1 MRKSLILIAT
11 LLVVTIPAAAYAQYG
26 VIGLY
31 TDASA
36 GNCEVYDSAQGIFD
50 VWVVHTMGTGAS
62 AAQFKVQPSAG
73 FTATYLGD
81 FSPFEVYL
89 GNSQTGISIAYG
101 ECLSGTIVLLRITYL
116 FDGSSA
122 TCGKLEITGDPA
134 EIQYPND
141 PIIADCGSRSTIAKH
156 VVQGGVLFVNPD
168 GSCPCFLAVP
178 VQESTWGQIKSLY
191 GE

>member
-11 LLVVTIPAAAYAQYG
+11 VLVVAIPAAASAQYG

-36 GNCEVYDSAQGIFD
+36 GNCEVNDSAQGIFD

-62 AAQFKVQPSAG
+62 AAQFKVQPSMG
-73 FTATYLGD
+73 FTATYIGD
-81 FSPFEVYL
+81 FSPFELYL
-89 GNSQTGISIAYG
+89 GSSQTGISIAYG
-101 ECLSGTIVLLRITYL
+101 ECLSGSIVLLKITYL
-116 FDGSSA
+116 FDGSSG
-122 TCGKLEITGDPA
+122 TCGWLEVTGDPA
-134 EIQYPND
+134 EREYPND
-141 PIIADCGSRSTIAKH
+141 PIVADCGSWDTMAKH
-156 VVQGGVLFVNPD
+156 VVQGGKLFVNPD

-178 VQESTWGQIKSLY
+178 VRESTWGQIKSLY